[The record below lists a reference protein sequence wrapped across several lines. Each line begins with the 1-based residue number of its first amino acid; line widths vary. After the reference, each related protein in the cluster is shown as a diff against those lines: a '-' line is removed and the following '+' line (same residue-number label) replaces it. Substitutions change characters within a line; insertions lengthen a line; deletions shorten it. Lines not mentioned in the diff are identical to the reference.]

1 MILKSRWDHL
11 LFFLPLQKITSN
23 RQLMISKNQIK
34 FIKGLE
40 LKKFRKASE
49 AFVAEG
55 PKLVQDILPHF
66 QCKMLVAT
74 GEWLHT
80 HRQETV
86 RYGKNTEIIEVN
98 EEELQRVSFLKSPQ
112 EVLGVFAIPHHD
124 TDLHTCARQRLCLAL
139 DDVQDPGN
147 LGTIIRVADWFG
159 IEDIFCS
166 PGTADVYNPKTV
178 QATMGA
184 IARVRLHYLPLAE
197 ALRQPER
204 DYPIYGTLLE
214 GQNMYER
221 ELKSNGLIVMGNEGK
236 GLSPEV
242 RALVTDSL
250 YIPSFPPKR
259 PTSESLNV
267 AIATAIV
274 CAEFRRRA

>member
-1 MILKSRWDHL
+1 
-11 LFFLPLQKITSN
+11 
-23 RQLMISKNQIK
+23 MISKNQIK

-40 LKKFRKASE
+40 LKKFRKSSQS
-49 AFVAEG
+49 FVAEG
-55 PKLVQDILPHF
+55 PKLILDILPYF
-66 QCKMLVAT
+66 QCKILIAKT
-74 GEWLHT
+74 EWLRNHT
-80 HRQETV
+80 KETSL
-86 RYGKNTEIIEVN
+86 YCKSTEIIEVN
-98 EEELQRVSFLKSPQ
+98 EEELLRVSFLKSPQ
-112 EVLGVFAIPHHD
+112 EVLGVFTIPHHEM
-124 TDLHTCARQRLCLAL
+124 DLHSCARQRLCLAL

-147 LGTIIRVADWFG
+147 LGTIIRIADWFG

-197 ALRQPER
+197 TLQQTEC

-214 GQNMYER
+214 GKNIYER
-221 ELKSNGLIVMGNEGK
+221 DLKKNGLIIMGNEGK
-236 GLSPEV
+236 GLSPEI
-242 RALVTDSL
+242 RRLVTDSL
-250 YIPSFPPKR
+250 YIPSYPTDR

-274 CAEFRRRA
+274 CAEFRRRG

>member
-1 MILKSRWDHL
+1 
-11 LFFLPLQKITSN
+11 
-23 RQLMISKNQIK
+23 MISKNQIK

-55 PKLVQDILPHF
+55 PKIVQDIMPHF
-66 QCKMLVAT
+66 HCKMLVAT
-74 GEWLHT
+74 GEWLQS
-80 HRQETV
+80 HRRELAHLPQTA
-86 RYGKNTEIIEVN
+86 EIIEVSG
-98 EEELQRVSFLKSPQ
+98 EELQRVSFLKSPQ

-124 TDLHTCARQRLCLAL
+124 TNLHRCARKSLCLAL
-139 DDVQDPGN
+139 DEVQDPGN
-147 LGTIIRVADWFG
+147 LGTIIRIADWFG

-184 IARVRLHYLPLAE
+184 IARVRIHYLPLAE
-197 ALRQPER
+197 VLQQSER

-214 GQNMYER
+214 GKNMYER
-221 ELKSNGLIVMGNEGK
+221 ELKNHGLIVMGNEGK
-236 GLSPEV
+236 GLSPEI

-250 YIPSFPPKR
+250 YIPSFPPDR

-267 AIATAIV
+267 AVATAIV

>member
-1 MILKSRWDHL
+1 
-11 LFFLPLQKITSN
+11 
-23 RQLMISKNQIK
+23 MISKNQIK

-40 LKKFRKASE
+40 LKKFRKSSQS
-49 AFVAEG
+49 FVAEG
-55 PKLVQDILPHF
+55 PKLILDILPYF
-66 QCKMLVAT
+66 QCKILIAKT
-74 GEWLHT
+74 EWLRNHT
-80 HRQETV
+80 KETSL
-86 RYGKNTEIIEVN
+86 YCKNTEIIEVN
-98 EEELQRVSFLKSPQ
+98 EEELLRVSFLKSPQ
-112 EVLGVFAIPHHD
+112 EVLGVFTIPHHEM
-124 TDLHTCARQRLCLAL
+124 DLHSCARQRLCLAL

-147 LGTIIRVADWFG
+147 LGTIIRIADWFG

-197 ALRQPER
+197 TLQQTEC

-214 GQNMYER
+214 GENIYER
-221 ELKSNGLIVMGNEGK
+221 DLKNNGLIIMGNEGK
-236 GLSPEV
+236 GLSPEI
-242 RALVTDSL
+242 RRLVTDSL
-250 YIPSFPPKR
+250 YIPSYPTDR

-274 CAEFRRRA
+274 CAEFRRRG

>member
-1 MILKSRWDHL
+1 
-11 LFFLPLQKITSN
+11 
-23 RQLMISKNQIK
+23 MISKNQIK

-40 LKKFRKASE
+40 LKKFRKSSQS
-49 AFVAEG
+49 FVAEG
-55 PKLVQDILPHF
+55 PKLILDILPYF
-66 QCKMLVAT
+66 QCKILIAKT
-74 GEWLHT
+74 EWLRNHT
-80 HRQETV
+80 KETGL
-86 RYGKNTEIIEVN
+86 YCKSTEIIEVN
-98 EEELQRVSFLKSPQ
+98 EEELLRVSFLKSPQ
-112 EVLGVFAIPHHD
+112 EVLGVFTIPHHEM
-124 TDLHTCARQRLCLAL
+124 DLHSCARQRLCLAL

-147 LGTIIRVADWFG
+147 LGTIIRIADWFG

-197 ALRQPER
+197 TLQQTEC

-214 GQNMYER
+214 GENIYER
-221 ELKSNGLIVMGNEGK
+221 DLKNNGLIIMGNEGK
-236 GLSPEV
+236 GLSPEI
-242 RALVTDSL
+242 RRLVTDSL
-250 YIPSFPPKR
+250 YIPSYPTDR

-274 CAEFRRRA
+274 CAEFRRRG

>member
-1 MILKSRWDHL
+1 
-11 LFFLPLQKITSN
+11 
-23 RQLMISKNQIK
+23 MISKNQIK

-40 LKKFRKASE
+40 LKKFRKSSQS
-49 AFVAEG
+49 FVAEG
-55 PKLVQDILPHF
+55 PKLILDILPYF
-66 QCKMLVAT
+66 QCKILIAKT
-74 GEWLHT
+74 EWLRNHT
-80 HRQETV
+80 KETSL
-86 RYGKNTEIIEVN
+86 YCKSTEIIEVN
-98 EEELQRVSFLKSPQ
+98 EEELLRVSFLKSPQ
-112 EVLGVFAIPHHD
+112 EVLGVFTIPHHEM
-124 TDLHTCARQRLCLAL
+124 DLHSCARQRLCLAL

-147 LGTIIRVADWFG
+147 LGTIIRIADWFG

-197 ALRQPER
+197 TLRQTEC

-214 GQNMYER
+214 GKNIYER
-221 ELKSNGLIVMGNEGK
+221 DLKNNGLIIMGNEGK
-236 GLSPEV
+236 GLSPEI
-242 RALVTDSL
+242 RRLVTDSL
-250 YIPSFPPKR
+250 YIPSYPTDR

-274 CAEFRRRA
+274 CAEFRRRG

>member
-1 MILKSRWDHL
+1 
-11 LFFLPLQKITSN
+11 
-23 RQLMISKNQIK
+23 MISKNQIK

-55 PKLVQDILPHF
+55 PKIVLDIMPHF
-66 QCKMLVAT
+66 HCKMLVGT
-74 GEWLHT
+74 GEWLQNHRKELT
-80 HRQETV
+80 HLPQTA
-86 RYGKNTEIIEVN
+86 EIIEVS
-98 EEELQRVSFLKSPQ
+98 EAELQRVSFLKSPQ

-124 TDLHTCARQRLCLAL
+124 TDLHRCAREKLCLAL
-139 DDVQDPGN
+139 DEVQDPGN
-147 LGTIIRVADWFG
+147 LGTIIRIADWFG

-184 IARVRLHYLPLAE
+184 IARVRIHYLPLAE
-197 ALRQPER
+197 VLQQSER

-214 GQNMYER
+214 GKNMYER
-221 ELKSNGLIVMGNEGK
+221 ELKNHGLIVMGNEGK
-236 GLSPEV
+236 GLSPEI

-250 YIPSFPPKR
+250 YIPSFPPDR

-267 AIATAIV
+267 AVATAIV

>member
-1 MILKSRWDHL
+1 
-11 LFFLPLQKITSN
+11 
-23 RQLMISKNQIK
+23 MISKNQIK

-40 LKKFRKASE
+40 LKKFRKACE

-55 PKLVQDILPHF
+55 PKIVLDIMPHF
-66 QCKMLVAT
+66 HCKMLVAT
-74 GEWLHT
+74 GEWLQN
-80 HRQETV
+80 HRQELAHLPQTV
-86 RYGKNTEIIEVN
+86 EIIEVSG
-98 EEELQRVSFLKSPQ
+98 EELQRVSFLKSPQ

-124 TDLHTCARQRLCLAL
+124 TNLHRCARKSLCLAL
-139 DDVQDPGN
+139 DEVQDPGN
-147 LGTIIRVADWFG
+147 LGTIIRIADWFG

-184 IARVRLHYLPLAE
+184 IARVRIHYLPLAE
-197 ALRQPER
+197 VLQQSER

-214 GQNMYER
+214 GKNMYER
-221 ELKSNGLIVMGNEGK
+221 ELKNNGLIVMGNEGK
-236 GLSPEV
+236 GLSPEI

-250 YIPSFPPKR
+250 YIPSFPPDR

-267 AIATAIV
+267 AVATAVV

>member
-1 MILKSRWDHL
+1 
-11 LFFLPLQKITSN
+11 
-23 RQLMISKNQIK
+23 MISKNQIK

-40 LKKFRKASE
+40 LKKFRKSSQS
-49 AFVAEG
+49 FVAEG
-55 PKLVQDILPHF
+55 PKLILDILPYF
-66 QCKMLVAT
+66 QCKILIAKT
-74 GEWLHT
+74 EWLRNHT
-80 HRQETV
+80 KETSL
-86 RYGKNTEIIEVN
+86 YCKSTEIIEVN
-98 EEELQRVSFLKSPQ
+98 EEELLRVSFLKSPQ
-112 EVLGVFAIPHHD
+112 EVLGVFTIPHHEM
-124 TDLHTCARQRLCLAL
+124 DLHSCARQRLCLAL

-147 LGTIIRVADWFG
+147 LGTIIRIADWFG

-197 ALRQPER
+197 TLQQTEC

-214 GQNMYER
+214 GKNIYER
-221 ELKSNGLIVMGNEGK
+221 DLKNNGLIIMGNEGK
-236 GLSPEV
+236 GLSPEI
-242 RALVTDSL
+242 RRLVTDRL
-250 YIPSFPPKR
+250 YIPSYPTDR

-274 CAEFRRRA
+274 CAEFRRRG

>member
-1 MILKSRWDHL
+1 
-11 LFFLPLQKITSN
+11 
-23 RQLMISKNQIK
+23 MISKNQIK

-40 LKKFRKASE
+40 LKKFRKSSQS
-49 AFVAEG
+49 FVAEG
-55 PKLVQDILPHF
+55 PKLILDILPYF
-66 QCKMLVAT
+66 QCKILIAKT
-74 GEWLHT
+74 EWLRNHT
-80 HRQETV
+80 KETSL
-86 RYGKNTEIIEVN
+86 YCKSTEIIEVN
-98 EEELQRVSFLKSPQ
+98 EEELLRVSFLKSPQ
-112 EVLGVFAIPHHD
+112 EVLGVFTIPHHEM
-124 TDLHTCARQRLCLAL
+124 DLHSCARQRLCLAL

-147 LGTIIRVADWFG
+147 LGTIIRIADWFG

-197 ALRQPER
+197 TLQQTEC

-214 GQNMYER
+214 GKNIYER
-221 ELKSNGLIVMGNEGK
+221 DLKNNGLIIMGNEGK
-236 GLSPEV
+236 GLSPEI
-242 RALVTDSL
+242 RRLVTDCL
-250 YIPSFPPKR
+250 YIPSYPTDR

-274 CAEFRRRA
+274 CAEFRRRG

>member
-1 MILKSRWDHL
+1 
-11 LFFLPLQKITSN
+11 
-23 RQLMISKNQIK
+23 MISKNQIK

-40 LKKFRKASE
+40 LKKFRKSSQS
-49 AFVAEG
+49 FVAEG
-55 PKLVQDILPHF
+55 PKLILDILPYF
-66 QCKMLVAT
+66 QCKILIAKT
-74 GEWLHT
+74 EWLRNHT
-80 HRQETV
+80 KETNL
-86 RYGKNTEIIEVN
+86 YCKSTEIIEVN
-98 EEELQRVSFLKSPQ
+98 EEELLRVSFLKSPQ
-112 EVLGVFAIPHHD
+112 EVLGVFTIPHHEM
-124 TDLHTCARQRLCLAL
+124 DLHSCARQRLCLAL

-147 LGTIIRVADWFG
+147 LGTIIRIADWFG

-197 ALRQPER
+197 TLQQTEC

-214 GQNMYER
+214 GKNIYER
-221 ELKSNGLIVMGNEGK
+221 DLKNNGLIIMGNEGK
-236 GLSPEV
+236 GLSPEI
-242 RALVTDSL
+242 RRLVTDSL
-250 YIPSFPPKR
+250 YIPSYPTDR

-274 CAEFRRRA
+274 CAEFRRRG